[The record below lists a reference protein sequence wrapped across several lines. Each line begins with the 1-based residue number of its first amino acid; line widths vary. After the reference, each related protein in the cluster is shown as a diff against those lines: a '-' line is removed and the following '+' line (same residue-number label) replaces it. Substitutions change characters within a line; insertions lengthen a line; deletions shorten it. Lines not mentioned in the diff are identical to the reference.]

1 MQCFIEEQLRKIDKG
16 LDKQS
21 ALETY
26 MVNAQERLSISR
38 ASTRVSRVDEAGAA
52 GPISALETTGEEEE
66 EAYLNREIETIRQE
80 KSVILRCF
88 AGRFLV
94 AVDNLFRGIIFFI
107 CVSVHVHTW
116 QQI

>member
-80 KSVILRCF
+80 KSVTF
-88 AGRFLV
+88 AT
-94 AVDNLFRGIIFFI
+94 LFWSFS
-107 CVSVHVHTW
+107 CCS
-116 QQI
+116 